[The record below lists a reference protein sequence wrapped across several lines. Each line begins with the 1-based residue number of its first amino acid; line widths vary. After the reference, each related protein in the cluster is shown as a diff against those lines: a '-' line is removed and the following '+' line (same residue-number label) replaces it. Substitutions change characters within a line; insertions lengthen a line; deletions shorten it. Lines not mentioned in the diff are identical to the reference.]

1 VAVVS
6 HDLPVTR
13 VLGRG
18 VRLHVL
24 STDRFTTSVCRV
36 VWHADLGPDT
46 TATAVLAGVLRT
58 ATAKHPTR
66 EALARRL
73 DDLYGASLTL
83 SSEKLGDRLLFAST
97 LEWPTGLLPGA
108 EGLLPE
114 GLGLLREVLT
124 EPKRGADGALD
135 AEIVATER
143 VNQGRAIAA
152 LEDDKGRYA
161 FRRATQLACAGE
173 PYARDPEG
181 RREDLD
187 EVTPTSLAAL
197 HGRLLATAPMDV
209 FVVGDLSPREAELAV
224 RRNLLWEGRAGKP
237 AALAPAASVAAA
249 RARPRRVVERQA
261 LSQGKVVLVLRAALE
276 PGSPLNAA
284 AHTLAGVLGGGPYAR
299 LFKVV
304 RETHGLCYYAS
315 AGWNE
320 AKGLLVVQLG
330 VDAKNEARARKL
342 VLELFREVA
351 GGTLEASAL
360 EGYREAVAH
369 RVASL
374 ADSRGGMIGWT
385 QQALALGLDP
395 SPARYLARVRRV
407 TPSEV
412 RAVGRRLAL
421 DTVFALGE
429 FGAGRKA

>member
-1 VAVVS
+1 VAVVAR
-6 HDLPVTR
+6 DLPVTR
-13 VLGRG
+13 ELGRG

-46 TATAVLAGVLRT
+46 TAMAVLAGVLRT

-83 SSEKLGDRLLFAST
+83 SNEKLGDRLLLAST

-114 GLGLLREVLT
+114 GLGLLREVLS
-124 EPKRGADGALD
+124 EPKRGADGTLD

-161 FRRATQLACAGE
+161 LRRATQLACAGE

-187 EVTPTSLAAL
+187 GVTAEALAAL
-197 HGRLLATAPMDV
+197 HARLLATAPMDV
-209 FVVGDLSPREAELAV
+209 FVVGDLTPREAELAV
-224 RRNLLWEGRAGKP
+224 RHHLLWDGRAAKP
-237 AALAPAASVAAA
+237 AALASAAGVAAA

-261 LSQGKVVLVLRAALE
+261 LY
-276 PGSPLNAA
+276 AA

-304 RETHGLCYYAS
+304 REVHGLCYYAS

-330 VDAKNEARARKL
+330 VDAKNEARARKF

-351 GGTLEASAL
+351 DGTLEASAL

-385 QQALALGLDP
+385 QQALTLGLDP

-407 TPSEV
+407 TPRDV
-412 RAVGRRLAL
+412 RAVGRRLTL

-429 FGAGRKA
+429 FGAGREA